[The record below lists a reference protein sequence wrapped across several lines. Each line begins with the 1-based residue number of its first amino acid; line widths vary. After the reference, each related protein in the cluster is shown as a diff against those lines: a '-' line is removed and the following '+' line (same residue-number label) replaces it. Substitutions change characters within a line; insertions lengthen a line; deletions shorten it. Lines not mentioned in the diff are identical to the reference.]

1 MTTLQQVRRLSRN
14 LRWPKAVAV
23 LVLIG
28 MAAWIPY
35 RGSTFMASLTL
46 NILIFGLLATSL
58 DLLAGYTGL
67 VSLGH
72 AAFLGIGA
80 YGIAIAMNH
89 GIGPNLAVP
98 IALAGVLLAA
108 LVFGMVAVRVRELT
122 FVILT
127 LALSQLVWGLAL
139 LWVSVSGGDN
149 GLSVSSLPVFGPV
162 DLNDPNTL
170 YYFVLAVFLV
180 CVTFLRAVVHSPFGL
195 SLQGIR
201 DNEPRMRT
209 LGYNVSL
216 HKYLAFVISGFLGGV
231 AGILYAFYNL
241 YVTPTS
247 IDFPHNG
254 NVVVMAMVGGL
265 GTLWGPLVGAGVVVF
280 IQLYVSIHVTRWVT
294 LLGIVFVLTV
304 LFARE
309 GLWGTFLKLPGTIA
323 RIRQRR
329 SFPVA

>member
-1 MTTLQQVRRLSRN
+1 
-14 LRWPKAVAV
+14 
-23 LVLIG
+23 
-28 MAAWIPY
+28 
-35 RGSTFMASLTL
+35 MASLTL
-46 NILIFGLLATSL
+46 NILIFGLMATSL
-58 DLLAGYTGL
+58 DLMAGYTGL

-72 AAFLGIGA
+72 AAFLGVGA
-80 YGIAIAMNH
+80 YGTAIATNH
-89 GIGPNLAVP
+89 GIGPNMAVP
-98 IALAGVLLAA
+98 IALAAVLVAA
-108 LVFGMVAVRVRELT
+108 LAFGIVAVRVRELT

-149 GLSVSSLPVFGPV
+149 GLSVSSLPVLGSV
-162 DLNDPNTL
+162 DLNDPDTL

-180 CVTFLRAVVHSPFGL
+180 CETLLWAIVHSPFGL

-201 DNEPRMRT
+201 DNEQRMRT

-216 HKYLAFVISGFLGGV
+216 HKYLAFVISSFLAGV

-247 IDFPHNG
+247 IDFSHNG
-254 NVVVMAMVGGL
+254 IIVMMAIVGGL

-280 IQLYVSIHVTRWVT
+280 IQLYVSIHLTRWVT
-294 LLGIVFVLTV
+294 LLGVVFVLTV

-309 GLWGTFLKLPGTIA
+309 GLWGTFLKLPRTIA
-323 RIRQRR
+323 RIRRRR

>member
-1 MTTLQQVRRLSRN
+1 VTTVQVQRLTRST
-14 LRWPKAVAV
+14 RWPKAAAI

-28 MAAWIPY
+28 VAAWVPQ
-35 RGSTFMASLTL
+35 RGSTFMASLAL

-89 GIGPNLAVP
+89 GIGPNMAIPV
-98 IALAGVLLAA
+98 ALAAVLLAA
-108 LVFGMVAVRVRELT
+108 GVLGIVAVRVRELT

-149 GLSVSSLPVFGPV
+149 GLSVSSLPVLGPV
-162 DLNDPNTL
+162 DLNAANTL
-170 YYFVLAVFLV
+170 YYFVLVIFLL
-180 CVTFLRAVVHSPFGL
+180 CETLLWAVVHSPFGL

-201 DNEPRMRT
+201 DNEQRMRT

-216 HKYLAFVISGFLGGV
+216 HKYLAFVISGSLAGV

-247 IDFPHNG
+247 IDFSHNG
-254 NVVVMAMVGGL
+254 IIVMMAIVGGL

-280 IQLYVSIHVTRWVT
+280 IQLYVSIHMTRWVT
-294 LLGIVFVLTV
+294 LLGVVFVVTV
-304 LFARE
+304 LFARD
-309 GLWGTFLKLPGTIA
+309 GLWGTFLKLPRMLA
-323 RIRQRR
+323 RVRQRR
-329 SFPVA
+329 SSPVP

>member
-1 MTTLQQVRRLSRN
+1 MTTVQARQLVRST
-14 LRWPKAVAV
+14 RWPKAAAI

-28 MAAWIPY
+28 VAAWIPQ
-35 RGSTFMASLTL
+35 RGSTFTASLAL

-58 DLLAGYTGL
+58 DLMAGYTGL

-80 YGIAIAMNH
+80 YGIAIATNH
-89 GIGPNLAVP
+89 HISPNMAIP
-98 IALAGVLLAA
+98 IALAAVLLAA
-108 LVFGMVAVRVRELT
+108 GILGVVAVRVRDLT

-149 GLSVSSLPVFGPV
+149 GLSVNSLPVLGPF
-162 DLNDPNTL
+162 DLNTPNTL
-170 YYFVLAVFLV
+170 YYFVLVIFLLCETLLWAIV
-180 CVTFLRAVVHSPFGL
+180 RSPFGL

-201 DNEPRMRT
+201 DNEQRMRT

-216 HKYLAFVISGFLGGV
+216 HKYLAFVISSSLAGV

-241 YVTPTS
+241 YVTPNS
-247 IDFPHNG
+247 IDFSHNG
-254 NVVVMAMVGGL
+254 IIVMMAIVGGL

-294 LLGIVFVLTV
+294 LLGVVFVLTV

-309 GLWGTFLKLPGTIA
+309 GLWGTFLKLPGMLA

-329 SFPVA
+329 SSPVA

>member
-1 MTTLQQVRRLSRN
+1 MTTVEVRRLSRS

-28 MAAWIPY
+28 VVASVPY
-35 RGSTFMASLTL
+35 RGSTFLASLAL
-46 NILIFGLLATSL
+46 NVLIFGLLAMSL

-80 YGIAIAMNH
+80 YGIAIALNH

-98 IALAGVLLAA
+98 VALAAVLAVALAFGV
-108 LVFGMVAVRVRELT
+108 VAVRVRELT

-149 GLSVSSLPVFGPV
+149 GLSVTSLPAFGPV
-162 DLNDPNTL
+162 DLSDPNTL
-170 YYFVLAVFLV
+170 YYAVLVVFLV
-180 CVTFLRAVVHSPFGL
+180 CVTALWAIVHSPFGL

-201 DNEPRMRT
+201 DNEQRMRT

-216 HKYLAFVISGFLGGV
+216 HKYLAFVISGFLGGI

-254 NVVVMAMVGGL
+254 NVVVMAIVGGL
-265 GTLWGPLVGAGVVVF
+265 GTLWGPLVGAGVVVLV
-280 IQLYVSIHVTRWVT
+280 QLYVSIHVTRWVT

-309 GLWGTFLKLPGTIA
+309 GLWGTFLKLPRRIA
-323 RIRQRR
+323 RIRRR
-329 SFPVA
+329 SLPVA